1 VEDTLQVLLRQVQ
14 DTLQQRDGQGQ
25 GTHQGSERGRA
36 AAAGR
41 RRGCRQLNDALP
53 RPQPGEDRGGAIEPP
68 AQGNPGPRPHGGA
81 RSGPEQHDQ
90 SDREH
95 VSVNPAAQPCPQ
107 PGDAGDPVVGEAVS
121 QPLAG
126 ESGED
131 RTGDGEAAAHPRK
144 SSVRRAARTVP
155 DGSLLPPLEYPPR
168 ELARSPTPMPKHPCR
183 ALGAAALTA
192 LLVSACSLQP
202 DVSSKVQPETR
213 TSQPA
218 PALSGTS
225 LTGTPVALSAFH
237 GHPVVIDFWAS
248 WCGPCRAE
256 QDELNSLVSRFT
268 ARGVD
273 FVGVDIRDD
282 SANALAYV
290 QEFRVQYPSVFDPA
304 SDDAASFNVDAPPT
318 TLVVDRSGTIRLRE
332 LGTLVDVTSTLN
344 SLLGGT

>member
-1 VEDTLQVLLRQVQ
+1 M
-14 DTLQQRDGQGQ
+14 
-25 GTHQGSERGRA
+25 
-36 AAAGR
+36 
-41 RRGCRQLNDALP
+41 
-53 RPQPGEDRGGAIEPP
+53 
-68 AQGNPGPRPHGGA
+68 
-81 RSGPEQHDQ
+81 
-90 SDREH
+90 
-95 VSVNPAAQPCPQ
+95 NPAAQPCAQ

-131 RTGDGEAAAHPRK
+131 CTGDGEAAAHPGK
-144 SSVRRAARTVP
+144 SSAERRADTASES
-155 DGSLLPPLEYPPR
+155 SLVLPLEYSAR
-168 ELARSPTPMPKHPCR
+168 ELARSPMPMPKHPCR
-183 ALGAAALTA
+183 VAALGAAALTA
-192 LLVSACSLQP
+192 LLVSGCSLQP
-202 DVSSKVQPETR
+202 DVSSKVQPESR

-225 LTGTPVALSAFH
+225 LTGTPIALSAFH

-248 WCGPCRAE
+248 WCGPCRAQ

-290 QEFRVQYPSVFDPA
+290 QEFRVQYASVFDPA

-318 TLVVDRSGTIRLRE
+318 TLVVDGSGTIRLRE

-344 SLLGGT
+344 SLLGGA

>member
-1 VEDTLQVLLRQVQ
+1 
-14 DTLQQRDGQGQ
+14 
-25 GTHQGSERGRA
+25 
-36 AAAGR
+36 
-41 RRGCRQLNDALP
+41 
-53 RPQPGEDRGGAIEPP
+53 
-68 AQGNPGPRPHGGA
+68 
-81 RSGPEQHDQ
+81 
-90 SDREH
+90 
-95 VSVNPAAQPCPQ
+95 
-107 PGDAGDPVVGEAVS
+107 VS

-144 SSVRRAARTVP
+144 SSAHRPTHTVP
-155 DGSLLPPLEYPPR
+155 DSSLVPPLEYPPG
-168 ELARSPTPMPKHPCR
+168 ELARSPMPMPKHPCR
-183 ALGAAALTA
+183 VAALGAAALTA
-192 LLVSACSLQP
+192 LLVSGCSLQP
-202 DVSSKVQPETR
+202 DVSSKVQPESR

-225 LTGTPVALSAFH
+225 LTGTPIALSAFH

-248 WCGPCRAE
+248 WCGPCRAQ

-268 ARGVD
+268 ARGVE

-290 QEFRVQYPSVFDPA
+290 HEFRVQYPSVFDPA

-318 TLVVDRSGTIRLRE
+318 TLVVDGSGTIRLRE

-344 SLLGGT
+344 SLLGGA